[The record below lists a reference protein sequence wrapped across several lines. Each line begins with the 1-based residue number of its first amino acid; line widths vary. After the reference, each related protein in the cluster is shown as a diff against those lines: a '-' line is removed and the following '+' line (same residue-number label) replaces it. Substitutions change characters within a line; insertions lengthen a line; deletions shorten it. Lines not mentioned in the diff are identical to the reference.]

1 MHYFETRNSF
11 VGVLACGSSFI
22 TYSTGRYTAAHR
34 HGKELR
40 RGSPES
46 WPLHPSHRIIR
57 NLRSI
62 KCIHSLNLRIVP
74 RDPAIFRSGLLEAR
88 EDTEIC
94 GHIHVIDGVNA
105 GYVKV

>member
-34 HGKELR
+34 HGKELPC
-40 RGSPES
+40 GSPES

-57 NLRSI
+57 NVRSI
-62 KCIHSLNLRIVP
+62 KFTHSLNLRIVP
-74 RDPAIFRSGLLEAR
+74 RDAAI
-88 EDTEIC
+88 
-94 GHIHVIDGVNA
+94 GHIHVIAGVKCWVCKSMTQYA
-105 GYVKV
+105 SVLF